1 MNRLLAVAA
10 AVSILAAVSG
20 CQRQTVA
27 TSKPSPA
34 AANTPDD
41 SLQTL
46 TRAAF
51 PEWKGG
57 DAVVLEVPSYNRPNE
72 RTTIAATP
80 TMVVKMDATH
90 RALVLV
96 GTPADDEGHE
106 NASHAEGG
114 NLGVYGFELR
124 DGRWAKTTT
133 QDSVLWSGSSG
144 ALGDVKLVDL
154 GPDRPA
160 LAIEGGWT
168 GQGYDVGGLDLV
180 ALEPAGAR
188 VVLAD
193 VRLRADSLGLVD
205 GCGEW
210 LNKNVV
216 PSRQVQADLTPENC
230 FDVDGTWRVEPR
242 AGAGRGDI
250 VITFDGHRLA
260 ADPQTGAKSV
270 QGVAG
275 TLVYRDGKSGY
286 EKASGENLAPEV

>member
-1 MNRLLAVAA
+1 MNRLLAVT
-10 AVSILAAVSG
+10 AVSILAALSA
-20 CQRQTVA
+20 CQRQAPAVA
-27 TSKPSPA
+27 AAASPA

-41 SLQTL
+41 SLKTL

-72 RTTIAATP
+72 RTTVAATP
-80 TMVVKMDATH
+80 TLVVPVDATH

-124 DGRWAKTTT
+124 DGHWVKTTT

-144 ALGDVKLVDL
+144 ALGEVKQVDL
-154 GPDRPA
+154 SPGRPA
-160 LAIEGGWT
+160 LAVEGGWT

-193 VRLRADSLGLVD
+193 VRLHSDSLGLID

-210 LNKNVV
+210 LNKNVP
-216 PSRQVQADLTPENC
+216 PSAQVQADLTPENC
-230 FDVDGTWRVEPR
+230 FDVDSTWHVEPH
-242 AGAGRGDI
+242 AGAQRGDI

-260 ADPQTGAKSV
+260 VDAKTAAKTV
-270 QGVAG
+270 QAVTG
-275 TLVYRDGKSGY
+275 TLVYRYGKSGY